1 MYNVVI
7 SLVAG
12 AAVFALV
19 SVLLNPWAAI
29 LPGLLVTAAAM
40 FFLARRI
47 NGIIEAELLK
57 LPPLLEAR
65 KVDEAEAVLRDVQQK
80 YGRWQL
86 FLDAQ
91 LEAQLGMIDYLQMKF
106 DDALPK
112 LDKGSWRNAH
122 ALICVGAIH
131 FRKGDKEA
139 AWEALTKAQ
148 DADSKE
154 LMTHLVHGVLRTRGG
169 DRDGALA
176 AVGRGLEAL
185 PDNDQLKRLQRR
197 IANKKKIDVK
207 QLPQTWYQFF
217 PEDLAKQMAVRGRK
231 GGPHPQ
237 AQAMP
242 QQRIGAKRAPR
253 R

>member
-7 SLVAG
+7 SVVAG
-12 AAVFALV
+12 ALVFTVV
-19 SVLLNPWAAI
+19 SVLLNAWAAI
-29 LPGLLVTAAAM
+29 LPALLVSGGAM

-47 NGIIEAELLK
+47 NKIIEAELAR

-65 KVDEAEAVLRDVQQK
+65 KVDEAEAVLRSVQAR
-80 YGRWQL
+80 YSRWQL
-86 FLDAQ
+86 YLEQQ
-91 LEAQLGMIDYLQMKF
+91 LEAQLGMIDYLQMKW

-112 LDKGSWRNAH
+112 LERGSWRNAH

-131 FRKGDKEA
+131 FRKGDKAA

-148 DADSKE
+148 DADGKE
-154 LMTHLVHGVLRTRGG
+154 LMTHLVHAVLRTRGG
-169 DRDGALA
+169 DRAGALEVVA
-176 AVGRGLEAL
+176 RGLEAL
-185 PDNDQLKRLQRR
+185 PDNQQLKQLQRR

-217 PEDLAKQMAVRGRK
+217 PEDYAKQMMVRGRR
-231 GGPHPQ
+231 GGPPPGMPQ
-237 AQAMP
+237 AP

>member
-12 AAVFALV
+12 AVVFIAVSL
-19 SVLLNPWAAI
+19 LLNAWAAI
-29 LPGLLVTAAAM
+29 LPALLVSMAGM
-40 FFLARRI
+40 FFLSRRI
-47 NGIIEAELLK
+47 NAILEGELAK
-57 LPPLLEAR
+57 LPPLLEQR
-65 KVDEAEAVLRDVQQK
+65 KVAEAEALLRGVQKK
-80 YGRWQL
+80 YGPWQL
-86 FLDAQ
+86 FLDNQ